1 MVFDRCFLVGKG
13 RVPAPRGATAQD
25 GEGGEGMCVTHFRSW
40 TSGKSHHVH
49 VNLVI
54 IDAVEAV
61 FVRDRRG
68 GDYSTVTTYSHI
80 VRGHQL
86 SLRHFP
92 HHRTACRRLRR
103 RRRGGSRGGRRASS
117 HSWVGGANF
126 LPDMYLR

>member
-61 FVRDRRG
+61 FVRNDRRG
-68 GDYSTVTTYSHI
+68 VCLQQ
-80 VRGHQL
+80 V
-86 SLRHFP
+86 LRHRP
-92 HHRTACRRLRR
+92 HVGRARAVGKLSANRLS
-103 RRRGGSRGGRRASS
+103 G
-117 HSWVGGANF
+117 
-126 LPDMYLR
+126 LPFRSQSLGLQEI